1 MSPDRCLHD
10 LHFGCTSLPFIS
22 LFMLFFVSRLCGALS
37 YLFPFAKP
45 LSFTLFLFYCLSLS
59 PVLYSHTLSHNFS
72 SSGYIILPA
81 TEKSTNGDWRFV
93 VEYPHVIEFRSKLG
107 KDKPLNWSILQQEID
122 SVRQLAE
129 ADPQEH
135 ILITLVII
143 AASFDTHI
151 THAMQGRSDL
161 FIRADSRIECDG
173 NKAQKDEETVG
184 AEQQDEEGQE
194 EEEKKEQKQ
203 GEEEEGM
210 RNASAVVTTPACVE
224 LLILGDQQ
232 RWHSFISEKE
242 ENNLL
247 NYQPPAFPK
256 NDWYCGKLD
265 YCAVC
270 AQKMPPPRTPAG
282 YCCTRCRMPL
292 CHKCGYA
299 HDHEEDR

>member
-1 MSPDRCLHD
+1 MSMSAPTAIEAALFH
-10 LHFGCTSLPFIS
+10 SVPF
-22 LFMLFFVSRLCGALS
+22 L
-37 YLFPFAKP
+37 
-45 LSFTLFLFYCLSLS
+45 LSLS
-59 PVLYSHTLSHNFS
+59 LSCFVFAHSITQFS
-72 SSGYIILPA
+72 SSGSIILPA

-93 VEYPHVIEFRSKLG
+93 VEYPHVIEFRSKLC
-107 KDKPLNWSILQQEID
+107 KDKPLNWSHLQQEID

-161 FIRADSRIECDG
+161 FIRADSRIECDD
-173 NKAQKDEETVG
+173 NKAQKKDEETVG
-184 AEQQDEEGQE
+184 EEQQDEEGQE

-203 GEEEEGM
+203 GEEEEDEDEEGM
-210 RNASAVVTTPACVE
+210 HNASAAVTTPACVE
-224 LLILGDQQ
+224 VLILGDQQ

-256 NDWYCGKLD
+256 NDWYCGKLE

-282 YCCTRCRMPL
+282 YCCTQCRMPL